1 MLKRHRSGPEQCCTG
16 KRALVPLLWQSYL
29 HAHIDAELRL
39 HEYLP
44 CVLAIRASKMMWSSF
59 AKNEANGISL
69 KDLTLNDFLELL
81 VETGQV
87 KKAELNFEST
97 QAILK
102 IKGCAYARIFHP
114 ELGERFICPHALMVF
129 ALLKRF
135 FKDVKFSEG
144 LSRLTKDGSITVF
157 DTV

>member
-1 MLKRHRSGPEQCCTG
+1 MLRRHQGGQEQCCTG
-16 KRALVPLLWQSYL
+16 KRILVPLLWQSYL
-29 HAHIDAELRL
+29 HAHIDAELKL

-44 CVLAIRASKMMWSSF
+44 CVLAIRATKMLWSNF
-59 AKNEANGISL
+59 AGGELNGVSL

-102 IKGCAYARIFHP
+102 IKGCAYAKIFHP
-114 ELGERFICPHALMVF
+114 ELGKRFICPHALMVF

-144 LSRLTKDGSITVF
+144 LSQLTRDGSITVF
-157 DTV
+157 ETI